1 MQLTRPKH
9 PPHPL
14 HPEPRSFSL
23 SSHISG
29 SIWRGRE
36 MRWLVPVRTTSL
48 QRQLLLLL
56 HLDAYRSLFIF
67 AMWECPQEHV
77 CFKDLGGGLRLWA
90 PLSSLPSPPGTLPHT
105 VALLPSISSL
115 GFLLLPS
122 GPHTSLRLTILECN
136 CSSMA

>member
-1 MQLTRPKH
+1 MQLTRPKCR
-9 PPHPL
+9 PHPT
-14 HPEPRSFSL
+14 HPKPRSFSL

-36 MRWLVPVRTTSL
+36 MRWLGPVGTTSL
-48 QRQLLLLL
+48 QRQLLILL
-56 HLDAYRSLFIF
+56 HLDAYRSFFIF
-67 AMWECPQEHV
+67 AVWEMSPGT

-90 PLSSLPSPPGTLPHT
+90 PLPSLPSPPGALPHT

-122 GPHTSLRLTILECN
+122 GPHTSLRLMILECN
-136 CSSMA
+136 CSSLA